1 MFVSKPRSRLGG
13 RDDKCGGYIA
23 LIGVLIAG
31 ALMLLIGVGSSLRGI
46 DTLNAVS
53 GEESS
58 FRAVLLGDACAE
70 EALLRL
76 KGDLAYS
83 GNETIIVGGGETC
96 RILPLSGTGNIDRVI
111 TTQGIDNNYV
121 RNVRVDIAQ
130 VNPSLQIRTW
140 VNIP

>member
-1 MFVSKPRSRLGG
+1 MTLFFLHRRQRSE
-13 RDDKCGGYIA
+13 GGYIA
-23 LIGVLIAG
+23 LISVLIAG
-31 ALMLLIGVGSSLRGI
+31 ALMLLVGVGSSLRGI

-58 FRAVLLGDACAE
+58 LRALFLGDACAE
-70 EALLRL
+70 EALMRL

-111 TTQGIDNNYV
+111 TTQGVVNNYV
-121 RNVRVDIAQ
+121 RNVRVDVAQ
-130 VNPSLQIRTW
+130 VNPSLMIRTW
-140 VNIP
+140 TAVP

>member
-1 MFVSKPRSRLGG
+1 MTLSSQGKQYRSR
-13 RDDKCGGYIA
+13 GGYIA
-23 LIGVLIAG
+23 LISVLIAG

-58 FRAVLLGDACAE
+58 LRALLLGDACAE
-70 EALLRL
+70 EALMRL

-96 RILPLSGTGNIDRVI
+96 RIFSLSGVGNVDRLV
-111 TTQGIDNNYV
+111 TTQGIVNNYV

-130 VNPSLQIRTW
+130 VNPSLTIRTW
-140 VNIP
+140 TTVP

>member
-1 MFVSKPRSRLGG
+1 MLLFTQKRSELH
-13 RDDKCGGYIA
+13 GGYIA
-23 LIGVLIAG
+23 LISVLIAG

-58 FRAVLLGDACAE
+58 LRALFLSDACAE
-70 EALLRL
+70 EALMRL
-76 KGDLAYS
+76 KADLAYI

-96 RILPLSGTGNIDRVI
+96 RILPLSGSGNVDRVI
-111 TTQGIDNNYV
+111 TTQGIHNNYV

-130 VNPSLQIRTW
+130 VNPLLEIRSWAT
-140 VNIP
+140 VP